1 MSDLLFHKA
10 AMSQGHIEVLMEIW
24 TLSMMETDG
33 GPPFDS
39 YRQMYEAIDE
49 IKVGSTPWECF
60 KTEID
65 NNLPDDAPNW
75 CRESYH
81 IWYHNPD
88 TVITNMLDNPN
99 FADAFNTAHILPWVL
114 MESSIGMMLC
124 QGIMP
129 GAMQYAHIQLILQ
142 VFILISFTM

>member
-24 TLSMMETDG
+24 TLSVMETDG

-49 IKVGSTPWECF
+49 IKVCSTPWECF

-99 FADAFNTAHILPWVL
+99 FADAFNTCPYIAMGSDGKQHWNDV
-114 MESSIGMMLC
+114 MSGNYAWCHAVCSHSIDLAS
-124 QGIMP
+124 I
-129 GAMQYAHIQLILQ
+129 Y
-142 VFILISFTM
+142 TD

>member
-39 YRQMYEAIDE
+39 YWQMYEAIDE

-88 TVITNMLDNPN
+88 TGITTCLTILILLMPSTL
-99 FADAFNTAHILPWVL
+99 AHILPWVL

-129 GAMQYAHIQLILQ
+129 GAMQYAHIQLSLQ